1 MTALVGNLTLV
12 LQASDDITSN
22 SGKHSQTALI
32 VYQLLL
38 QLMKRSSV
46 VMEVS
51 REMLSKCDSEN
62 SDTLSPILLMPC
74 GMCTEDSLK
83 PGIGEGT

>member
-1 MTALVGNLTLV
+1 
-12 LQASDDITSN
+12 
-22 SGKHSQTALI
+22 
-32 VYQLLL
+32 
-38 QLMKRSSV
+38 MKRSSV